1 MNQTEKAVD
10 IFNKLANY
18 YQEKFM
24 DVSLYQDSL
33 DIFCNNL
40 TNENASILDL
50 ACGPGN
56 ISKYLL
62 DKRFDY
68 KILGTDLAPKMIEL
82 AKINNP
88 NAHFK
93 IMDIRAINNLETHFD
108 GIICG
113 FGLPYLSK
121 IEAIKLICDASQKL
135 NSKGVLYI
143 STMEDDNNNSG
154 YKTGSTGDKMYQ
166 NFHQADYLLEALKN
180 NYFEVINLERKNYL
194 HNNQVT
200 TDLIIIAKLLK

>member
-1 MNQTEKAVD
+1 MNQTKIAVD
-10 IFNKLANY
+10 IFNKLADS

-24 DVSLYQDSL
+24 NVSLYKDSL
-33 DIFCNNL
+33 DIFCNSIVK
-40 TNENASILDL
+40 ENATILDL

-62 DKRFDY
+62 NKRFDY

-88 NAHFK
+88 NAQFK
-93 IMDIRAINNLETHFD
+93 IMDIRAINNLETNFD

-121 IEAIKLICDASQKL
+121 IEAIKFICDASQKL

-154 YKTGSTGDKMYQ
+154 FKTGSTGDKMYQ
-166 NFHQADYLLEALKN
+166 NFHQADYLVDALTN
-180 NYFEVINLERKNYL
+180 NYFKVINLERKSYL
-194 HNNQVT
+194 HNNQKT